1 MGHGS
6 QARDLAIDLLAAYQ
20 GNALLAN
27 TLRDPKILSGAA
39 RRLDRWI
46 DAL

>member
-1 MGHGS
+1 M
-6 QARDLAIDLLAAYQ
+6 LATYQ

-27 TLRDPKILSGAA
+27 TLRDPKVLSAAA
-39 RRLDRWI
+39 RRLERRI

>member
-1 MGHGS
+1 LGRRD
-6 QARDLAIDLLAAYQ
+6 ARDLAFDLLATYE

-27 TLRDPKILSGAA
+27 TLRDPAVLTGAA
-39 RRLDRWI
+39 RRLEKWI